1 MAYGIWTGIFLPL
14 IEKASSSLKRQYPPS
29 RLFIPLQKHF
39 ILKREEKCLSYFKG
53 WKLSAFPVIHPG
65 LKQNWFKMV
74 QAMMCEIYFN
84 PEFIRAF
91 QVVIAQVIIIT
102 IIAREQHAIT
112 LNQQERG
119 L

>member
-1 MAYGIWTGIFLPL
+1 
-14 IEKASSSLKRQYPPS
+14 
-29 RLFIPLQKHF
+29 
-39 ILKREEKCLSYFKG
+39 
-53 WKLSAFPVIHPG
+53 
-65 LKQNWFKMV
+65 MV